1 MPCATTVFIILT
13 GVSGNLGDAVI
24 RRRVLEWS
32 RGLGPIHA
40 YVGRTS
46 RGWVEQLQLADDEI
60 VYPANRRREW
70 LRKLI
75 FGGGHRTLIFDPGEV
90 PLGAAH
96 LKSEIVFLGVV
107 LAIRARGGIVFRPP
121 RAVGE
126 HNKLVGA
133 IYRLSAKLS
142 NVTLWRER
150 SSLDLM
156 RVGRLAPDTAF
167 GEPRSVVEGR
177 SRDFLLVSMRGKRP
191 FPTQSWIDGIRSFA
205 AASALDI
212 VVCSQVDEDEL
223 RSGEIAAALGRDVAH
238 HEVWGSLSDLD
249 QERRVRELY
258 TRCALV
264 VSDRLHVLILSAQ
277 AGAVPVELAAEP
289 KPKVQTHFATVGI
302 TGMSLDVASAGPA
315 EIVAFLKLQSTR
327 SKEISEKLDLAR
339 ADLGNEIARVKTLI
353 ELGGF

>member
-1 MPCATTVFIILT
+1 M
-13 GVSGNLGDAVI
+13 SGNLSDAVI
-24 RRRVLEWS
+24 RWRVLEWS

-46 RGWVEQLQLADDEI
+46 RGWVEQLQFTGDEI
-60 VYPANRRREW
+60 VYPAHRRREW

-96 LKSEIVFLGVV
+96 LKSEVVFLAVV
-107 LAIRARGGIVFRPP
+107 LAVRARGGIVFRPP

-126 HNKLVGA
+126 HNRLVGA

-142 NVTLWRER
+142 NVTLWREQ

-167 GEPRSVVEGR
+167 GEPRSVVGGR
-177 SRDFLLVSMRGKRP
+177 SRDVLLVSMRGKRP
-191 FPTQSWIDGIRSFA
+191 FPTQSWIDGVRGFA
-205 AASALDI
+205 AAAALNI

-223 RSGEIAAALGRDVAH
+223 RSAEIAAAFGRDIAR
-238 HEVWGSLSDLD
+238 HEVWGTLSDLD

-277 AGAVPVELAAEP
+277 AGAVPVELAADP
-289 KPKVQTHFATVGI
+289 KPKVRTHFATVGI
-302 TGMSLDVASAGPA
+302 EGISLNVAGVEPA
-315 EIVAFLKLQSTR
+315 EIIAFLKLQATR

-339 ADLGNEIARVKTLI
+339 VALGDEIARVKSLFQ
-353 ELGGF
+353 LSDS